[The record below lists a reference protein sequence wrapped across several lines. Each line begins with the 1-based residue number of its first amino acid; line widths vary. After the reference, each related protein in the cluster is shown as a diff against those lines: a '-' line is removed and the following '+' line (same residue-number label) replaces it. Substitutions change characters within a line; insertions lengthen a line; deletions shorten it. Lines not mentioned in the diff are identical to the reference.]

1 MSAAWHIVGI
11 DPSLTA
17 TGVAYH
23 TGALLTI
30 KTKAKERDGRLCQ
43 IADVIDQLQADVVV
57 MEDLPRN
64 AMAAGVTGMVQ
75 GVIRERL
82 QRREIPYIL
91 VTPATLKAFATGKG
105 NAKKP
110 DMRAAWL
117 AYAGADVKDDNQVD
131 AAWLREAGMYLL
143 DVPADASKFTPR
155 QIEFV
160 EKLRPQAAAIAAL
173 N

>member
-1 MSAAWHIVGI
+1 MIARQVVGI

-17 TGVAYH
+17 TGVAHY
-23 TGALLTI
+23 TGALMTI
-30 KTKAKERDGRLCQ
+30 RTKAKEKDGRLVQ
-43 IADVIDQLQADVVV
+43 IGDVIDQLQTDLVV

-82 QRREIPYIL
+82 QRRDIPYIL

-110 DMRAAWL
+110 DMRAAWHD
-117 AYAGADVKDDNQVD
+117 YAGVDNKDDNQVD
-131 AAWLREAGMYLL
+131 AAWLREAGLYLTGR
-143 DVPADASKFTPR
+143 PERAAWFTPR

-160 EKLRPQAAAIAAL
+160 EKLRPQAEAIAAL

>member
-1 MSAAWHIVGI
+1 MIPPRIVGI

-17 TGVAYH
+17 TGVAHY
-23 TGALLTI
+23 TGALMTI
-30 KTKAKERDGRLCQ
+30 RTKAKEKDGRLVQ
-43 IADVIDQLQADVVV
+43 IGDVIDQLQTELVV

-82 QRREIPYIL
+82 QRRDIPYIL

-117 AYAGADVKDDNQVD
+117 DYAGLDNKDDNQVD
-131 AAWLREAGMYLL
+131 AAWLREAGLYLTGRSAR
-143 DVPADASKFTPR
+143 ADWFTAR

-160 EKLRPQAAAIAAL
+160 EKLRPQAEAIAAL

>member
-1 MSAAWHIVGI
+1 MRQVAGI

-17 TGVAYH
+17 TGIAH
-23 TGALLTI
+23 PTGALLTI
-30 KTKAKERDGRLCQ
+30 KTKAKDKDARLCQ
-43 IADVIDQLQADVVV
+43 IGDVIDQLQTDLVV

-117 AYAGADVKDDNQVD
+117 SYAGADVKDDNMVD
-131 AAWLREAGMYLL
+131 AAWLREAGLYLFENA
-143 DVPADASKFTPR
+143 ADGSWFTDR